1 MYPRKTAQFNRLK
14 KLVEV
19 NYPGDPKYDVKYYK
33 LDLTINHTSQ
43 TISGNITCNA
53 KVVQSNVTEIYYDFI
68 NSMIVDSVLFNGNN
82 TSFQEAQ
89 TQLLFK
95 LIHH

>member
-1 MYPRKTAQFNRLK
+1 MKNLIAALLILITPFTFPQSGKESCILGKTAQFNRLK

-43 TISGNITCNA
+43 TI
-53 KVVQSNVTEIYYDFI
+53 
-68 NSMIVDSVLFNGNN
+68 
-82 TSFQEAQ
+82 
-89 TQLLFK
+89 
-95 LIHH
+95 